1 MVTRKGSREY
11 SLSRVRELAEGQNVL
26 YAHSKKATKDIED
39 RLNFSFK
46 DVCDRIAMLRKE
58 HYQES
63 LNYGD
68 RKGWL
73 DVYLIPLDSYLGNT
87 ENLYIKLK
95 LDRDCCQVIVIS
107 FHPEGE
113 YE

>member
-1 MVTRKGSREY
+1 MVTRRNKREY
-11 SLSRVRELAEGQNVL
+11 SLSRVCELAKAQKVT
-26 YAHSKKATKDIED
+26 YANSRRATKDIED
-39 RLNFSFK
+39 RLNFSFE
-46 DVCDRIAMLRKE
+46 DVCERIALLTEE

-63 LNYGD
+63 LDYGD
-68 RKGWL
+68 WKGWL

-95 LDRDCCQVIVIS
+95 LDRDCCEVIVIS